1 MVYFGQISCLR
12 SPLTYYPTGTYLKS
26 TEILDLVTRTIS
38 YAGDM
43 NSPRRMFHLATTTL
57 GGSTTLLA
65 IGGDSR
71 NPHPPQASVEQ
82 FHPNNNSWT
91 LVPNTL
97 RKGRT
102 HFAAVVVLQEMV
114 CSTWEG
120 QNRIARILQ
129 IWFSIH
135 KYTVLPPLTISSIHH
150 FTSSFKICKNQFFLS
165 EGIVNTEGA
174 LRLPMKYDKH
184 PIHPSKRQKGML
196 ILSVQCKTQSKRP
209 FAKKAFLPLCTATIL
224 PFMIHHFLFEFQA
237 EE

>member
-1 MVYFGQISCLR
+1 MVYIGQISCLC
-12 SPLTYYPTGTYLKS
+12 SPPTYYPTGTYLKS

-102 HFAAVVVLQEMV
+102 HFAAVVVLQDMV

-129 IWFSIH
+129 IWFIFNSQVYGTASLDNIFH
-135 KYTVLPPLTISSIHH
+135 PPLH
-150 FTSSFKICKNQFFLS
+150 
-165 EGIVNTEGA
+165 
-174 LRLPMKYDKH
+174 
-184 PIHPSKRQKGML
+184 
-196 ILSVQCKTQSKRP
+196 
-209 FAKKAFLPLCTATIL
+209 
-224 PFMIHHFLFEFQA
+224 
-237 EE
+237 